1 MRGKASCFG
10 KQQHK
15 MVRRHPGNLSH
26 GHQANVCAGV
36 RVDVVDDSGYSTL
49 ANLRILSLLLINV
62 CEKTIPENIGQMF
75 RLWSVL
81 PNKWSKKPPTANGGM
96 ILLLVSLSGGSA
108 MDMSGVLP
116 VKAVEVMRNGCGVCP
131 IPALSSLHSK
141 RAGWDGIAL
150 ESFSDVPG
158 VSIPDHDHPT
168 HFLNLLTHGN
178 IRAQWT
184 SEGKSRSADNGP
196 GTIYLLPAGTRDR
209 LTWSGPTTR
218 IILVIEPRFLSR
230 SLEDTAHL
238 DDVELTTHWN
248 LHDRHI
254 QSMMLALHADLE
266 DGSPAGPL
274 YGESLGL
281 ALSTYLVRRYSVRNS
296 ATPDCRGSMPTMRL
310 NRTLEFI
317 NQNLARDLRLWEL
330 AQVAGMSPN
339 YFCELFKAST
349 GLPPYQYILR
359 CRIERA
365 KQYLRD
371 PKITLACA
379 AEAVGFADQSH
390 FTKVFRRIVGVTP
403 TRFRGKVG
411 RGHDHA

>member
-1 MRGKASCFG
+1 
-10 KQQHK
+10 
-15 MVRRHPGNLSH
+15 
-26 GHQANVCAGV
+26 
-36 RVDVVDDSGYSTL
+36 
-49 ANLRILSLLLINV
+49 
-62 CEKTIPENIGQMF
+62 
-75 RLWSVL
+75 
-81 PNKWSKKPPTANGGM
+81 
-96 ILLLVSLSGGSA
+96 

-116 VKAVEVMRNGCGVCP
+116 VKAVEVMRNGCAVCP
-131 IPALSSLHSK
+131 IPAISSLSSK
-141 RAGWDGIAL
+141 GAGWDGIAL

-178 IRAQWT
+178 IKAQWT
-184 SEGKSRSADNGP
+184 TDGKSRSADNGP
-196 GTIYLLPAGTRDR
+196 GTIYVLPAGTRDR

-218 IILVIEPRFLSR
+218 IILVMEPRFLAR
-230 SLEDTAHL
+230 SLEGTAHL
-238 DDVELTTHWN
+238 KDVELTTHWN

-254 QSMMLALHADLE
+254 QSLMLALHADLE
-266 DGSPAGPL
+266 DSSPAGPL

-281 ALSTYLVRRYSVRNS
+281 ALGTYLVRRYS
-296 ATPDCRGSMPTMRL
+296 ARGCAEPNYRGGMPTMRL

-339 YFCELFKAST
+339 YFCEQFKVST
-349 GLPPYQYILR
+349 GLPPYKYILR

-371 PKITLACA
+371 PKIALACA
-379 AEAVGFADQSH
+379 GEADGFADQSH

-403 TRFRGKVG
+403 MRFRGNFG
-411 RGHDHA
+411 CGNIHA

>member
-1 MRGKASCFG
+1 M
-10 KQQHK
+10 
-15 MVRRHPGNLSH
+15 H
-26 GHQANVCAGV
+26 G
-36 RVDVVDDSGYSTL
+36 
-49 ANLRILSLLLINV
+49 
-62 CEKTIPENIGQMF
+62 
-75 RLWSVL
+75 
-81 PNKWSKKPPTANGGM
+81 
-96 ILLLVSLSGGSA
+96 
-108 MDMSGVLP
+108 SGVLP
-116 VKAVEVMRNGCGVCP
+116 VNAVEVMRNGCAVCP
-131 IPALSSLHSK
+131 IPAISSLTSK

-184 SEGKSRSADNGP
+184 TGGRSHSADNGP
-196 GTIYLLPAGTRDR
+196 GTIYVLPAGTRDR

-218 IILVIEPRFLSR
+218 IILVMEPRFLAR
-230 SLEDTAHL
+230 SFADTPHL
-238 DDVELTTHWN
+238 NDVELTTHWN
-248 LHDRHI
+248 LRDRHI
-254 QSMMLALHADLE
+254 QSLMLALHADLE

-281 ALSTYLVRRYSVRNS
+281 ALAGYLVRRYSARNS
-296 ATPDCRGSMPTMRL
+296 ARLSYRGSMPTLRL
-310 NRTLEFI
+310 NRTLEYI
-317 NQNLARDLRLWEL
+317 NQNLGRDLRLWEL

-349 GLPPYQYILR
+349 GLSPHQYTLR

-371 PKITLACA
+371 PNIGLACA
-379 AEAVGFADQSH
+379 GAAVGFADQSH

-403 TRFRGKVG
+403 MKFRGG
-411 RGHDHA
+411 LARLPNHA